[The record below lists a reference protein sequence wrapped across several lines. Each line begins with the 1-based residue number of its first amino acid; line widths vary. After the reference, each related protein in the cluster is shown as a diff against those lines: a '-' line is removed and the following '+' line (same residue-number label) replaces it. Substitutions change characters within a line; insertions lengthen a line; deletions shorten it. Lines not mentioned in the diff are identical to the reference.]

1 METEKEPTEH
11 NAFVEVS
18 QEDLPSTAEASPQ
31 IHSCARLWDWNQKP
45 PSEFSVHSDVEKKY
59 ELMELTELDE
69 SIIKKILNDVDNAF
83 TYSQL
88 RFAII
93 YNRLNRSLIRKLD
106 SRVFR

>member
-45 PSEFSVHSDVEKKY
+45 PSEFSVHSDVEKTKLVVRADMLWVKERNGKKY
-59 ELMELTELDE
+59 VITWPEIVEYHK
-69 SIIKKILNDVDNAF
+69 SWWISV
-83 TYSQL
+83 
-88 RFAII
+88 
-93 YNRLNRSLIRKLD
+93 
-106 SRVFR
+106 SRPIQYL